1 MFNSS
6 SSSII
11 INKSIIKETIYNY
24 DVIAPI
30 VASIIILCI
39 NVLIIGLFLTFIYTM
54 CTLTPIV
61 HIFIEI
67 NKQIIHLMEHVN
79 WINVIT
85 TTVSIVILLIFM
97 YNIKNMT
104 DEIDT
109 LFEKLTGEISIKDA
123 KIRQLENA
131 LQNATEKWI
140 VGKQM

>member
-1 MFNSS
+1 
-6 SSSII
+6 
-11 INKSIIKETIYNY
+11 
-24 DVIAPI
+24 
-30 VASIIILCI
+30 
-39 NVLIIGLFLTFIYTM
+39 M

-85 TTVSIVILLIFM
+85 TTVSIAILLIFM

-109 LFEKLTGEISIKDA
+109 LFEKLTGEISIKNA
-123 KIRQLENA
+123 KIRELETA

>member
-1 MFNSS
+1 MFNN

-11 INKSIIKETIYNY
+11 INKSLVKETMNENVGAI
-24 DVIAPI
+24 IAT
-30 VASIIILCI
+30 IIILCI

-131 LQNATEKWI
+131 LQNATDKWL